1 MSTKVVVC
9 QEELGPGLVDRV
21 ASAVSDGKII
31 VCPTDTLYALVAD
44 AKNSIAMDRIYVIKG
59 RSITQSLPLIAA
71 DLEQVNEQIGALSDL
86 GTRLASTFWPGPL
99 TLIVQAHAVLGDQC
113 KATDGSVA
121 VRVPNQSFARAVA
134 RQVGHPVTATSANC
148 SGDAAISRIEDL
160 TEDIRHLVGGTPSTI
175 VDVRYTTPILI
186 RSGAVPWDRVL
197 ESLFQCFEFYRS
209 AVDPILRPFLD
220 VARSRS

>member
-1 MSTKVVVC
+1 MSTEVVVC
-9 QEELGPGLVDRV
+9 QEELGQGLVDRV

-31 VCPTDTLYALVAD
+31 VCPTDTLYALAAD

-160 TEDIRHLVGGTPSTI
+160 TEDIRQGVDLIVNAGSLVGGTPSTI

-197 ESLFQCFEFYRS
+197 ESLQ
-209 AVDPILRPFLD
+209 
-220 VARSRS
+220 

>member
-59 RSITQSLPLIAA
+59 RSITKSLPLIAA

-160 TEDIRHLVGGTPSTI
+160 TEDIRQGVDLIVNAGSLVGGTPSTI

-197 ESLFQCFEFYRS
+197 ESLQ
-209 AVDPILRPFLD
+209 
-220 VARSRS
+220 

>member
-44 AKNSIAMDRIYVIKG
+44 ANNSIAMDRIYVIKG

-160 TEDIRHLVGGTPSTI
+160 TEDIKQGVDLIVNAGSLVGGTPSTI

-197 ESLFQCFEFYRS
+197 ESLQ
-209 AVDPILRPFLD
+209 
-220 VARSRS
+220 

>member
-160 TEDIRHLVGGTPSTI
+160 TEDIKQGVDLIVNAGSLVGGTPSTI
-175 VDVRYTTPILI
+175 VDARYTTPILI

-197 ESLFQCFEFYRS
+197 ESLQ
-209 AVDPILRPFLD
+209 
-220 VARSRS
+220 

>member
-160 TEDIRHLVGGTPSTI
+160 TEDIRQGVDLIVNAGSLVGGTPSTI

-197 ESLFQCFEFYRS
+197 ESLQ
-209 AVDPILRPFLD
+209 
-220 VARSRS
+220 

>member
-71 DLEQVNEQIGALSDL
+71 DLEQVNEQISALSDL

-160 TEDIRHLVGGTPSTI
+160 TEDIKQGVDLIVNAGSLVGGTPSTI

-197 ESLFQCFEFYRS
+197 ESLQ
-209 AVDPILRPFLD
+209 
-220 VARSRS
+220 

>member
-1 MSTKVVVC
+1 MSTEVVVC
-9 QEELGPGLVDRV
+9 QEELGQGLVDRV

-31 VCPTDTLYALVAD
+31 VCPTDTLYALAAD

-148 SGDAAISRIEDL
+148 SGVAAISRIEDL
-160 TEDIRHLVGGTPSTI
+160 TEDIRQGVDLIVNAGSLVGGTPSTI

-197 ESLFQCFEFYRS
+197 ESLQ
-209 AVDPILRPFLD
+209 
-220 VARSRS
+220 

>member
-9 QEELGPGLVDRV
+9 QEDLGPGLVDRV
-21 ASAVSDGKII
+21 ASALSDGKII

-160 TEDIRHLVGGTPSTI
+160 TEDIRQGVDLIVNAGSLVGGTPSTI

-197 ESLFQCFEFYRS
+197 ESLQ
-209 AVDPILRPFLD
+209 
-220 VARSRS
+220 

>member
-9 QEELGPGLVDRV
+9 QEELGPGFVDRV

-160 TEDIRHLVGGTPSTI
+160 TEDIRQGVDLIINAGSLVGGTPSTI

-197 ESLFQCFEFYRS
+197 ESLQ
-209 AVDPILRPFLD
+209 
-220 VARSRS
+220 

>member
-160 TEDIRHLVGGTPSTI
+160 TEDIKQGVDLIVNAGSLVGGTPSTI

-197 ESLFQCFEFYRS
+197 ESLQ
-209 AVDPILRPFLD
+209 
-220 VARSRS
+220 

>member
-1 MSTKVVVC
+1 MRFSSTKVVVC

-160 TEDIRHLVGGTPSTI
+160 TEDIRQGVDLIVNAGSLVGGTPSTI

-197 ESLFQCFEFYRS
+197 ESLQ
-209 AVDPILRPFLD
+209 
-220 VARSRS
+220 

>member
-148 SGDAAISRIEDL
+148 SVDAAISRIEDL
-160 TEDIRHLVGGTPSTI
+160 TEDIKQGVDLIVNAGSLVGGTPSTI
-175 VDVRYTTPILI
+175 VAVRYTTPILI

-197 ESLFQCFEFYRS
+197 ESLQ
-209 AVDPILRPFLD
+209 
-220 VARSRS
+220 